1 MLRYSDNNQFNFFYL
16 FLFDENINK
25 YYNKKIVLS
34 IDMLIDNTATATLN
48 F

>member
-1 MLRYSDNNQFNFFYL
+1 MLRYSDNNQFNFFYF